1 MEATKSGRQPQLQ
14 AVGLFYEG
22 KELTEKE
29 TKEQKRSLVFGGLV
43 CDAETAYT
51 GIFQMAAESITVIDP
66 EVSIRTLELIRA
78 AKKEVPVII
87 YTDNEGEEEKLT
99 RQGMKDFF
107 AVNKGMRLLIGT
119 IAGKYK
125 NRYIIL
131 DSEMPTQKVFVLSDS
146 ISASGPGVPCM
157 IRMEDMQFVTAML
170 KDLEQNS
177 YLILK

>member
-1 MEATKSGRQPQLQ
+1 VAEKES
-14 AVGLFYEG
+14 
-22 KELTEKE
+22 KEL
-29 TKEQKRSLVFGGLV
+29 KRSLVFGGLV

-51 GIFQMAAESITVIDP
+51 GVFQLAAESITVIDP
-66 EVSIRTLELIRA
+66 EVSIKTLELIRA
-78 AKKEVPVII
+78 AKKDVPVIV
-87 YTDNEGEEEKLT
+87 YTDNEGEEKLT
-99 RQGMKDFF
+99 RQRMKDFF

-131 DSEMPTQKVFVLSDS
+131 DSDTPTQQVFVLSDS
-146 ISASGPGVPCM
+146 ISASVPGTPCM
-157 IRMEDMQFVTAML
+157 IRLEDTQFVPAML

>member
-1 MEATKSGRQPQLQ
+1 MAEKES
-14 AVGLFYEG
+14 
-22 KELTEKE
+22 KEL
-29 TKEQKRSLVFGGLV
+29 KRSLVFGGLV

-51 GIFQMAAESITVIDP
+51 GVFQLAAESITVIDP
-66 EVSIRTLELIRA
+66 EVSIKTLELIRA
-78 AKKEVPVII
+78 AKKDVPVIV
-87 YTDNEGEEEKLT
+87 YTDNEGEEKLT
-99 RQGMKDFF
+99 RQRMKDFF

-131 DSEMPTQKVFVLSDS
+131 DSDTPTQQVFVLSDS
-146 ISASGPGVPCM
+146 VSASVPGMSCM
-157 IRMEDMQFVTAML
+157 IRLEDTQFVPAML